1 MELNKKWCDQLPASP
16 NVCTIYAC
24 VCTNMRCVGE
34 KIADWKFL
42 AKQADLDIVAITEEC
57 WNDKNQ

>member
-1 MELNKKWCDQLPASP
+1 
-16 NVCTIYAC
+16 
-24 VCTNMRCVGE
+24 MRCVGE